1 LSRHL
6 ALTVAVTATTFC
18 DFGKQVTIIM
28 NRLPAGDTGLFT
40 QSIKIDAIAGM
51 DRVRGDSYPL
61 GMKIL
66 PLELDDC
73 FAVRQAARH
82 ISRLYER
89 HLSDAGLTPTQFS
102 ILCILSREP
111 SLTMIQLAEAMVME
125 RTTLVRALKPLLR
138 DRLVCDAPEVQGK
151 RRLRLTISAHGR
163 ERLEVASVHWQI
175 AQASFERSYGPQA
188 AAHLRGELFRITSDV
203 SHLECEDGLT
213 HR

>member
-1 LSRHL
+1 
-6 ALTVAVTATTFC
+6 
-18 DFGKQVTIIM
+18 
-28 NRLPAGDTGLFT
+28 
-40 QSIKIDAIAGM
+40 M
-51 DRVRGDSYPL
+51 DCGGGDSYAPS
-61 GMKIL
+61 MKIL
-66 PLELDDC
+66 PLESDDC

-111 SLTMIQLAEAMVME
+111 CLTMIQLAEAMVMD

-138 DRLVCDAPEVQGK
+138 DQLVYDAPEVQGK
-151 RRLRLTISAHGR
+151 RRLRVTISARGR

-175 AQASFERSYGPQA
+175 AQASFERSYGSQA

-203 SHLECEDGLT
+203 SHLDSEDGLT
-213 HR
+213 RR